1 MSINKSAA
9 IPPWLLN
16 TGRMALKTGGKVLK
30 GYKWAHTNPVARVP
44 TYVFDTA
51 LGLKVAQYLGLPE
64 FVGHAAAPYGAQVV
78 SKVTDPLADSI
89 GKIGDKAVDSVDKF
103 SKAVVSQQDK
113 LGGAVGKMSEPITKS
128 AERLGGAFGK
138 GLTSMARGAVFAAG
152 GAGLAGIPTAL
163 LTAKYLPGDK
173 NKALRSIINMF
184 GTAAGGALGLVA
196 DRYLGDRL
204 FGVSP
209 QPATSSGQSTPAPT
223 KVEVAKAAE
232 QPDKSDKS

>member
-16 TGRMALKTGGKVLK
+16 VGRQTLK
-30 GYKWAHTNPVARVP
+30 GVKWAHKNPIARVP

-51 LGLKVAQYLGLPE
+51 LGLQIAKYLGLPE

-89 GKIGDKAVDSVDKF
+89 GKIGDKAVDSVNKF

-113 LGGAVGKMSEPITKS
+113 LGGAVGKMSEPITRS

-138 GLTSMARGAVFAAG
+138 GLTSMARGAIFAAG

-184 GTAAGGALGLVA
+184 GTATGGALGLVA

-204 FGVSP
+204 FGVGQ
-209 QPATSSGQSTPAPT
+209 QPVVSSDQSTPAPT
-223 KVEVAKAAE
+223 KAEVVNAIK
-232 QPDKSDKS
+232 QQDDSDKG